1 MGWKMLNPITVEIVR
16 NGLISAAEEMNA
28 MLIRSAFTP
37 IIYEMK
43 DCAVA
48 ILDRDH
54 KVLGQSSGLPIFLG
68 NLEICSE
75 YTERKFG
82 RPIWREGDIWA
93 LNDTYVV
100 GTHLN
105 DVSVYAPIFFR
116 GELFGFAVSRAH
128 WLDIG
133 GKDPGQ
139 SFDSTEIFQEG
150 LRLPPTR
157 VAIGG
162 EINRDVVDVI
172 EANTRLPKG
181 VIGDLKAQIA
191 AANVG
196 SRRVIELLDKYG
208 VEVVNDAKEMIF
220 NQAESFERAAIEA
233 IADGEYSAEGYVDD
247 DGLGNGP
254 LHVKMRVTVKGSDI
268 EIDVTEASDQAP
280 GPINS
285 GASQTISACR
295 VGFKYLFASDKP
307 VNGGSFR
314 SLSVKLREGSFLA
327 CTSPAPANWYFSSL
341 GLQID
346 LLAKALANAMP
357 ESVTAADYGD
367 SNPVIMS
374 GTDPR
379 NGGIFI
385 DFECH
390 VGGWGAFRGH
400 DGISGL
406 INKVNGGLRD
416 IPIEVCETRY
426 PLRIREYCLRP
437 DSGGAGQWRGGCGIN
452 KTYEMLSDNCSAG
465 FWWERS
471 ITPAWGLLGGM
482 HGRPPSVIVK
492 SSEGEISRLKANGIK
507 LKSGDLIIC
516 RSGGGGGYGDALQ
529 RDRNA
534 VEDDII
540 DGFITAEGAI
550 QDYGYEPKL

>member
-1 MGWKMLNPITVEIVR
+1 MNPITVEIIR
-16 NGLISAAEEMNA
+16 NGLIAAAEEMNA

-54 KVLGQSSGLPIFLG
+54 QILGQSSGLPIFLG
-68 NLEICSE
+68 NLEICSQH
-75 YTERKFG
+75 TEEKFG
-82 RPIWREGDIWA
+82 KNIWREGDIWA

-105 DVSVYAPIFFR
+105 DVSVYSPIFFE
-116 GELFGFAVSRAH
+116 GEHFGFAVSRAH
-128 WLDIG
+128 WLDMG

-157 VAIGG
+157 IGIGG
-162 EINRDVVDVI
+162 EINHDVVDII

-191 AANVG
+191 AASVG
-196 SRRVIELLDKYG
+196 TKRVQEILQNYG
-208 VEVVNDAKEMIF
+208 ADIVNQAKEEIF
-220 NQAESFERAAIEA
+220 NQTERFEREAIEA
-233 IADGEYSAEGYVDD
+233 IADGEYTAEGYVDD

-254 LHVKMRVTVKGSDI
+254 LLVRMKVNVKGNDI
-268 EIDVTEASDQAP
+268 EIDVSEASDQTL

-295 VGFKYLFASDKP
+295 VGFKYLIASDKP

-314 SLSVKLREGSFLA
+314 ALTVKLREGSFLA
-327 CTSPAPANWYFSSL
+327 CRAPAAANWYFSSL

-346 LLAKALANAMP
+346 LVARALASAIP
-357 ESVTAADYGD
+357 DVATAADYGD

-374 GTDPR
+374 GTDPSTG
-379 NGGIFI
+379 NLFI

-390 VGGWGAFRGH
+390 VGGWGAYRGH
-400 DGISGL
+400 DGVSGL
-406 INKVNGGLRD
+406 INKVNGGLKD
-416 IPIEVCETRY
+416 LPIEVCESRF
-426 PLRIREYCLRP
+426 PLRVIDYSLRP
-437 DSGGAGQWRGGCGIN
+437 DSGGAGQWRGGCGLS
-452 KTYEMLSDNCSAG
+452 KVYEVLSDEFAVG
-465 FWWERS
+465 LWWERS
-471 ITPAWGLLGGM
+471 VTPAWGLFGGSD
-482 HGRPPSVIVK
+482 GKPPEVRITSAR
-492 SSEGEISRLKANGIK
+492 EGEFDVLKANGIK
-507 LKSGDLIIC
+507 LKTGDRIHC
-516 RSGGGGGYGDALQ
+516 RSGGGGGFGPVEQ
-529 RDRNA
+529 RDNKAIER
-534 VEDDII
+534 DIE
-540 DGFITAEGAI
+540 DGFVTAQGARR
-550 QDYGYEPKL
+550 DYGFKGA

>member
-1 MGWKMLNPITVEIVR
+1 MNPITVEIIR

-48 ILDRDH
+48 ILDRQH

-75 YTERKFG
+75 HTEQKFG
-82 RPIWREGDIWA
+82 KDVWREGDVWA
-93 LNDTYVV
+93 LNDTYVA

-105 DVSVYAPIFFR
+105 DVSVYIPIFFE
-116 GELFGFAVSRAH
+116 GEHFGFAVSRAH
-128 WLDIG
+128 WLDMG

-139 SFDSTEIFQEG
+139 SFDSTDIFQEG

-157 VAIGG
+157 IGIGG
-162 EINRDVVDVI
+162 EINRDVVDII

-181 VIGDLKAQIA
+181 VIGDLNAQIA
-191 AANVG
+191 AANTG
-196 SRRVIELLDKYG
+196 KRRIAELLQKYG
-208 VEVVNDAKEMIF
+208 IDVVDQAKKVIF
-220 NQAESFERAAIEA
+220 DQTEAFEREAISA
-233 IADGEYSAEGYVDD
+233 IADGEYIAEGFVDD
-247 DGLGNGP
+247 DGLGYGP
-254 LHVKMRVTVKGSDI
+254 LKVKMKVTVAGSDI
-268 EIDVTEASDQAP
+268 EIDVTDASDQTP

-285 GASQTISACR
+285 GAAQTVSACR

-314 SLSVKLREGSFLA
+314 ALSIKVRQGTFLA
-327 CTSPAPANWYFSSL
+327 CEPPAAANWYFSSL

-346 LLAKALANAMP
+346 LVARALADAIP
-357 ESVTAADYGD
+357 DTVTAADYGD

-374 GTDPR
+374 GNDPR
-379 NGGIFI
+379 NDGLFI

-390 VGGWGAFRGH
+390 VGGWGAYRGQ
-400 DGISGL
+400 DGVSGL
-406 INKVNGGLRD
+406 INKVNGGLKD

-426 PLRIREYCLRP
+426 PLRIRDYSLRP
-437 DSGGAGQWRGGCGIN
+437 DSGGAGQWRGGCGIS
-452 KTYEMLSDNCSAG
+452 KVYEVLSDDFAVG

-471 ITPAWGLLGGM
+471 VTPAWGLFGGQD
-482 HGRPPSVIVK
+482 GRQPSVKIT
-492 SSEGEISRLKANGIK
+492 SAANGEIQALKANGIK
-507 LKSGDLIIC
+507 LKSGDLIRC
-516 RSGGGGGYGDALQ
+516 QSGGGGGLGAPEK
-529 RDRNA
+529 RDPEA
-534 VEDDII
+534 IKSDIA
-540 DGFITAEGAI
+540 DGFVTPEGARR
-550 QDYGYEPKL
+550 DYGFVGE